1 MRHQEGDVIRPRDC
15 VLMRAGNKKNEL
27 PYVAK
32 VAQLWENPED
42 GRHLENHKKNIYKLR
57 LVKFEMFTIFFVQ
70 WILKYFNNIYFFL

>member
-42 GRHLENHKKNIYKLR
+42 GRHLNPHNKIMITFSEI
-57 LVKFEMFTIFFVQ
+57 
-70 WILKYFNNIYFFL
+70 

>member
-42 GRHLENHKKNIYKLR
+42 GRHLKKTNKKEKIITIMR
-57 LVKFEMFTIFFVQ
+57 LVKFKISL
-70 WILKYFNNIYFFL
+70 I